1 LLNFLDT
8 IRLKR
13 NQSVSAVQL
22 FGIVAKKG
30 LQTSRALLAV
40 ATSESEATGDI
51 LLGPA
56 ALRTQPSNQ
65 KRT

>member
-22 FGIVAKKG
+22 GIVAKKG